1 MPAIKSLRGKLL
13 IAEPRLPDI
22 NFFRTVIFLIEHTE
36 EGAIGLV
43 LNRPSERSIAEL
55 WEEISEIPCESEIK
69 IDLGGPVEGPL
80 MAIHTLPHL
89 GEMEVMPGIFFAAQK
104 EHLDNLVRTTQSPY
118 RLFVGHSGWGPG
130 QLEQE
135 LAEGSWLVADTKS
148 EMLFLSADGFWEK
161 AAKLVG
167 DNVLRDTIYLKHMP
181 DDPSMN

>member
-1 MPAIKSLRGKLL
+1 MPALQSLRGKLL
-13 IAEPRLPDI
+13 VAEPRLPDV

-55 WEEISEIPCESEIK
+55 WNEISDKPCESEVK

-89 GEMEVMPGIFFAAQK
+89 GEMEIIPGVFFAAQRD
-104 EHLDNLVRTTQSPY
+104 HLDNLVRTTKSPY

-130 QLEQE
+130 QLERE
-135 LAEGSWLVADTKS
+135 LAEGSWLVTDTTP
-148 EMLFLSADGFWEK
+148 EMLFRAAEGFWER
-161 AAKLVG
+161 AAKQVG
-167 DNVLRDTIYLKHMP
+167 DSVLRDTIHMKHTP
-181 DDPSMN
+181 DDPTMN